1 MILLLTD
8 IKKLLKT
15 IGCLV
20 IVVFLFTH
28 ATAFAGE
35 KVYFYHNDAAGT
47 AMAITDQQG
56 NVVWRK
62 DYKPFGEEQSTTG
75 TIENN
80 RQFIGKE
87 LDVETGLIYINH
99 RYYSPELGRFITAD
113 PIGPVN
119 PWNSKTNYEM
129 LLNPQRLNPY
139 AYGLNNPYRYI
150 DKDGQDAILI
160 KYIGYQVNTGLGF
173 KLPLGHSAVVAVDP
187 NTGLTKYYEY
197 GRYDKAKF
205 GEVRTRKIPNVTIGE
220 DDQPTEKSLKN
231 LYNEI
236 SKQYGQSKPV
246 DATYYEDADF
256 QRVVDFATDRMNDK
270 NRKPYSLVLHSNNC
284 KTFATEAIEA
294 GRKEERFYGLRA
306 I

>member
-1 MILLLTD
+1 M
-8 IKKLLKT
+8 KKLLKT
-15 IGCLV
+15 ISCLV

-87 LDVETGLIYINH
+87 LDRETGLIYINR
-99 RYYSPELGRFITAD
+99 RYYSPEIGRFITPD
-113 PIGPVN
+113 PVGHVN

-139 AYGLNNPYRYI
+139 AYGLNNPYRYVDRDGKWAEDVHSGI
-150 DKDGQDAILI
+150 GNFKYGTYIWARQAGFSDKDAKTISKGNNATDKNAGWAVIA
-160 KYIGYQVNTGLGF
+160 GVPGRHFNTSISG
-173 KLPLGHSAVVAVDP
+173 SVD
-187 NTGLTKYYEY
+187 TREI
-197 GRYDKAKF
+197 F
-205 GEVRTRKIPNVTIGE
+205 GEK
-220 DDQPTEKSLKN
+220 
-231 LYNEI
+231 
-236 SKQYGQSKPV
+236 
-246 DATYYEDADF
+246 DF
-256 QRVVDFATDRMNDK
+256 
-270 NRKPYSLVLHSNNC
+270 
-284 KTFATEAIEA
+284 
-294 GRKEERFYGLRA
+294 
-306 I
+306 